1 MKTEDNLISLRFEAF
16 HAKYLPII
24 TVSVA
29 TANKTSWPEDRPKK
43 MAVKPE
49 TGPDQEGIL

>member
-1 MKTEDNLISLRFEAF
+1 MRL
-16 HAKYLPII
+16 YLPIM

-43 MAVKPE
+43 LDVKTE
-49 TGPDQEGIL
+49 TGPDRERLH